1 MTWSF
6 VVAVNIA
13 NDGGKKDNRQQN
25 GCWEKEIAF
34 YQENVNYHLK
44 FF

>member
-6 VVAVNIA
+6 VVAINIA
-13 NDGGKKDNRQQN
+13 NDGGKKDSRQQN

-34 YQENVNYHLK
+34 Y
-44 FF
+44 